1 MSKGVYVFTYK
12 NNEIHT
18 RFIEGEYWF
27 VATDIVRAVGASA
40 KNTTQIIRKL
50 PESSRMLYLHEIPT
64 RPNGINTWHI
74 DEQGL
79 RLLLDWPTKPEAA
92 ILLDY
97 IESEILP
104 VLPMLHAKAEK
115 EELEAA
121 PSVAKPSENVP
132 MVIPKEEPK
141 EVQEE
146 IRIFESPLFGKIR
159 TVDIDEKIYFVA
171 RDVALALGYHNPN
184 EALSYHCKGV
194 AKCYTLTNGGRQ
206 LMNVIPEGDI
216 YRLVAHSE
224 LPSAQ
229 AFESWVFDEVLPK
242 EESKEVQ
249 EDVLSVRINQSQEQV
264 VSGRMLHTFLEIG
277 TEYAKWFTRICE
289 YGFTEGE
296 DFRVIVK
303 NDEIVKCGRPSTD
316 HELHLDMAKEICM
329 LARNERGKQARQY
342 FLQLE
347 KDWNSPEK
355 VMARAL
361 LMANVEIGDLKV
373 LTAKQEEKIA
383 EQAETIATLEPKAK
397 IYDKV
402 MNTESTCTVSDVAI
416 SNGWQS
422 SALFKLLRTNGWLDK
437 RSNAKHHV
445 SRKAPK
451 GVFKVIKGIYGE
463 QIRVTQE
470 GYKQITALIKENE

>member
-64 RPNGINTWHI
+64 RPNGIKTWHI
-74 DEQGL
+74 DETGL

-92 ILLDY
+92 LLL
-97 IESEILP
+97 EWVEAEVLP
-104 VLPMLHAKAEK
+104 VLRAK
-115 EELEAA
+115 EEEAA
-121 PSVAKPSENVP
+121 PSAIEPTEHVP

-171 RDVALALGYHNPN
+171 SDVVKALGYRNTS
-184 EALSYHCKGV
+184 EALSYHCRCIE
-194 AKCYTLTNGGRQ
+194 KCYIPHPQ
-206 LMNVIPEGDI
+206 SKCSSIEVNVIPEGDI

-229 AFESWVFDEVLPK
+229 AFESWVFDEVLPTIRK
-242 EESKEVQ
+242 HGIYMTPKVAEEAIEDQ
-249 EDVLSVRINQSQEQV
+249 ES
-264 VSGRMLHTFLEIG
+264 F
-277 TEYAKWFTRICE
+277 
-289 YGFTEGE
+289 
-296 DFRVIVK
+296 
-303 NDEIVKCGRPSTD
+303 
-316 HELHLDMAKEICM
+316 
-329 LARNERGKQARQY
+329 LARAVLVAQGVIDKQKA
-342 FLQLE
+342 
-347 KDWNSPEK
+347 
-355 VMARAL
+355 
-361 LMANVEIGDLKV
+361 
-373 LTAKQEEKIA
+373 KIA

-402 MNTESTCTVSDVAI
+402 MNTESTCTISDVAI

>member
-1 MSKGVYVFTYK
+1 MSKSVYVFTYK
-12 NNEIHT
+12 NVEIHT

-50 PESSRMLYLHEIPT
+50 PEPSRVLYLHEIPT

-74 DEQGL
+74 DETGL

-92 ILLDY
+92 LLLNY
-97 IESEILP
+97 IESEILS
-104 VLPMLHAKAEK
+104 VLPLLPTKE
-115 EELEAA
+115 EELEAV

-132 MVIPKEEPK
+132 MVIPKEEP
-141 EVQEE
+141 
-146 IRIFESPLFGKIR
+146 
-159 TVDIDEKIYFVA
+159 
-171 RDVALALGYHNPN
+171 
-184 EALSYHCKGV
+184 
-194 AKCYTLTNGGRQ
+194 
-206 LMNVIPEGDI
+206 
-216 YRLVAHSE
+216 
-224 LPSAQ
+224 
-229 AFESWVFDEVLPK
+229 
-242 EESKEVQ
+242 KEVQ

-264 VSGRMLHTFLEIG
+264 VSGRMLHTFLNVG
-277 TEYAKWFTRICE
+277 TRYNDWFTRMCA
-289 YGFTEGE
+289 YGFIENVDYRAITQKKVTQQGNES
-296 DFRVIVK
+296 VY
-303 NDEIVKCGRPSTD
+303 TD
-316 HELHLDMAKEICM
+316 HELRLDMAKEICM

-361 LMANVEIGDLKV
+361 LMANLEIGDLKV
-373 LTAKQEEKIA
+373 LTAQQEEKIIA
-383 EQAETIATLEPKAK
+383 QAETIATLEPKAK

-422 SALFKLLRTNGWLDK
+422 SALFKLLRANGWLDK
-437 RSNAKHHV
+437 SSNAKHHV

>member
-1 MSKGVYVFTYK
+1 MSKSVYVFTYK
-12 NNEIHT
+12 NVEIHT

-74 DEQGL
+74 DETGL

-92 ILLDY
+92 LLLNY
-97 IESEILP
+97 IESEILS
-104 VLPMLHAKAEK
+104 VLPLLPTKE
-115 EELEAA
+115 EELEAV

-159 TVDIDEKIYFVA
+159 TVEIDGKIHFVA
-171 RDVALALGYHNPN
+171 RDVASALGYRNPN

-206 LMNVIPEGDI
+206 LMNVISEGDI

-229 AFESWVFDEVLPK
+229 AFESWVFDEVLPMIRK
-242 EESKEVQ
+242 HGMYMTPKVAEEAIDDQ
-249 EDVLSVRINQSQEQV
+249 ES
-264 VSGRMLHTFLEIG
+264 F
-277 TEYAKWFTRICE
+277 
-289 YGFTEGE
+289 
-296 DFRVIVK
+296 
-303 NDEIVKCGRPSTD
+303 
-316 HELHLDMAKEICM
+316 
-329 LARNERGKQARQY
+329 LARAVLVAQGVIDKQKA
-342 FLQLE
+342 
-347 KDWNSPEK
+347 
-355 VMARAL
+355 
-361 LMANVEIGDLKV
+361 
-373 LTAKQEEKIA
+373 KIA
-383 EQAETIATLEPKAK
+383 AQAETIATLEPKAK

-422 SALFKLLRTNGWLDK
+422 SALFKLLRANGWLDK
-437 RSNAKHHV
+437 SSNAKHHV

>member
-97 IESEILP
+97 IESEILS

-171 RDVALALGYHNPN
+171 SDVAKSLGYARPN
-184 EALSYHCKGV
+184 DAISVHCRYTVKRRIPHPQS
-194 AKCYTLTNGGRQ
+194 KCSSIEV
-206 LMNVIPEGDI
+206 NVIPEGDI

-229 AFESWVFDEVLPK
+229 AFESWVFDEVLPTIRK
-242 EESKEVQ
+242 HGIYMTPKVAEEAIEDQ
-249 EDVLSVRINQSQEQV
+249 ES
-264 VSGRMLHTFLEIG
+264 F
-277 TEYAKWFTRICE
+277 
-289 YGFTEGE
+289 
-296 DFRVIVK
+296 
-303 NDEIVKCGRPSTD
+303 
-316 HELHLDMAKEICM
+316 
-329 LARNERGKQARQY
+329 LARAVLVAQGVIDKQKA
-342 FLQLE
+342 
-347 KDWNSPEK
+347 
-355 VMARAL
+355 
-361 LMANVEIGDLKV
+361 
-373 LTAKQEEKIA
+373 KIA